1 MIPWA
6 ATGHWAYRDVI
17 ECKQALNDAMDVIAI
32 ILPPFADK
40 VLEALSWGVAR
51 QNWRYSVGSRLTT
64 YQRYCHWK
72 RSLPAAIL
80 DNSSTEP
87 AATRLGS
94 SIPTKLTA
102 YKPSSRAARR

>member
-40 VLEALSWGVAR
+40 VLEALS
-51 QNWRYSVGSRLTT
+51 
-64 YQRYCHWK
+64 
-72 RSLPAAIL
+72 
-80 DNSSTEP
+80 
-87 AATRLGS
+87 
-94 SIPTKLTA
+94 
-102 YKPSSRAARR
+102 